1 MNILEG
7 SRRMQHGGRR
17 ILLGS
22 LAVFVLMVGLFEV
35 WVYFRDS
42 IHPDILA
49 QGLVQFVFFM
59 ATVAVVV
66 ILLSALLWLAGWI
79 LAGFAKHDASE

>member
-22 LAVFVLMVGLFEV
+22 LAFFVLLVVLFET
-35 WVYFRDS
+35 WVYLRDS
-42 IHPDILA
+42 IHPEILA
-49 QGLVQFVFFM
+49 QWLVQFVFIM
-59 ATVAVVV
+59 LSVTVVV
-66 ILLSALLWLAGWI
+66 ILLSAMLWLAGWI
-79 LAGFAKHDASE
+79 LAGFAKHDAS

>member
-22 LAVFVLMVGLFEV
+22 LAFFVLLVVLFEA
-35 WVYFRDS
+35 WVYLRDS
-42 IHPDILA
+42 IRPEFLA
-49 QGLVQFVFFM
+49 QWLVQFVFLM
-59 ATVAVVV
+59 LSITVVV
-66 ILLSALLWLAGWI
+66 ILLSAVLWLAGWI
-79 LAGFAKHDASE
+79 LAGFAKHDAS

>member
-22 LAVFVLMVGLFEV
+22 LAAFAILIVLFEV
-35 WVYFRDS
+35 WVYLRDS
-42 IHPDILA
+42 IRPEFVA
-49 QGLVQFVFFM
+49 QWLVQFVFLM
-59 ATVAVVV
+59 LSITVIV
-66 ILLSALLWLAGWI
+66 IVLSAVLWLAGWI
-79 LAGFAKHDASE
+79 LAGFAKHDPS